1 MRDKFLTESMEECW
15 HKWKDY
21 QDLHPEIDVD
31 IDKNEC
37 LRCHEVYYISKEPK
51 NCDFSTWQ
59 GFGKLWE
66 WAGEQEWFPYFINEE
81 FFGCYGGVSFNF
93 ARNFINPDR
102 FADAL
107 YEFLNRRNK

>member
-66 WAGEQEWFPYFINEE
+66 WAIKQKWWDKFLSE
-81 FFGCYGGVSFNF
+81 CYIQHNQGYTMSFLEPL
-93 ARNFINPDR
+93 INPDY
-102 FADAL
+102 FANTL
-107 YEFLNRRNK
+107 YKFLRKKK